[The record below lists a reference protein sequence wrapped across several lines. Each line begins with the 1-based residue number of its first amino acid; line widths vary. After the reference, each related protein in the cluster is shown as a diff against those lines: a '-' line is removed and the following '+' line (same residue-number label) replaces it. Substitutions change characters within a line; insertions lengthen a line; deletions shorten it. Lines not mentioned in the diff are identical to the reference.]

1 MFRVF
6 GLVFLFLLTISSC
19 GKSIDSQNRKS
30 ADFDGAAEVNTERL
44 TTGNLDGGNWMSHGR
59 TYSEQRHSPLSQIS
73 AETISD
79 LGLVWSFDLDTKRGI
94 ESTSLVIDG
103 VMYMTSA
110 WSIVYALDATTGKL
124 LWKYNPKVAKDK
136 QRHAC
141 CDVVNRGVAAWEGK
155 IFLGTFDGRLEALYA
170 LTG

>member
-1 MFRVF
+1 MFRIF
-6 GLVFLFLLTISSC
+6 GVSCFFLLAMSSC

-30 ADFDGAAEVNTERL
+30 AGLDGAAEVNAQRL
-44 TTGNLDGGNWMSHGR
+44 TAGNRDGGNWMSHGR

-103 VMYMTSA
+103 GLLT
-110 WSIVYALDATTGKL
+110 AL
-124 LWKYNPKVAKDK
+124 P
-136 QRHAC
+136 
-141 CDVVNRGVAAWEGK
+141 
-155 IFLGTFDGRLEALYA
+155 
-170 LTG
+170 